1 MGNAHGH
8 VVDFNAEA
16 TLMHFNL
23 LRSVGRGSFGKVRI
37 VERKDTKQ
45 IYALKY
51 ISKRECIRMDALR
64 NVFRERNILESID
77 HHYVVN
83 LRFSFQDDDYMYMVT
98 DLMLGGDL
106 RFHLLRK
113 PHIEEDEMRHW
124 LAELACGLGYLH
136 SRGIMHRD
144 VKPDNIL
151 LDEYG
156 HVHLTDFNI
165 ATHFNQT
172 RRITSESGTYVY
184 MAPEM
189 FTGKGYTQAVDWWAL
204 GVIFYEAMY
213 GRRPFDAPNNDA
225 LKRKI
230 RDDQPNFPAIG
241 RQGRALSIDC
251 IEAMMMFMERDPQ
264 RRLCCGAEGWRELRR
279 VKFFE
284 DINWTK
290 IENKESAPIF
300 VPDSERPNFDV
311 AYDLEELLMEQEPL
325 EARPRRKTDLSR
337 MSKEMQ
343 LIEKRF
349 KTFDYLLYERYTGLV
364 DSDRMCVGEPPSWV
378 KCVDPPPAPSSDR
391 DSGIGDPSR
400 GNSEENTLH
409 GQAHPKSDDQGR
421 KRTHG
426 KDGGANNT
434 ESRRSIS
441 SLKQV
446 LFSGKRWSYK
456 GRERDDNTNNNG
468 TDNNADPA
476 WQNPRKGE
484 HGALLAR
491 SSADGLRSS
500 PTGRSIQSPAEAV
513 KSPLRSLSTSRHR
526 HTLLITDNIGDLSQD
541 GALAP
546 LMINTRSNGSNRKPA
561 SNIDT
566 DSAINAVYMGQSS
579 VSNESPKPVS
589 FMDTAFPVVTHSA
602 SFSHDMQVA
611 SDNSLYLSSI
621 EATSGVNIPSLMP
634 DPAYSEK
641 LNTPT
646 FTDAQPVERFW

>member
-1 MGNAHGH
+1 MGNVHGH
-8 VVDFNAEA
+8 TVDFNAEA

-45 IYALKY
+45 VYALKY

-113 PHIEEDEMRHW
+113 PYIEEDEIRHW

-151 LDEYG
+151 LDEHG
-156 HVHLTDFNI
+156 HLHLTDFNI
-165 ATHFNQT
+165 ATHFNQN

-189 FTGKGYTQAVDWWAL
+189 FTGKGYTHAVDWWAL

-230 RDDQPNFPAIG
+230 RDEQPNFPSIG

-251 IEAMMMFMERDPQ
+251 IEAMMMFMERSPE

-279 VKFFE
+279 VRFFE

-290 IENKESAPIF
+290 IENKESTPVF

-349 KTFDYLLYERYTGLV
+349 KTFDY
-364 DSDRMCVGEPPSWV
+364 
-378 KCVDPPPAPSSDR
+378 
-391 DSGIGDPSR
+391 
-400 GNSEENTLH
+400 
-409 GQAHPKSDDQGR
+409 
-421 KRTHG
+421 
-426 KDGGANNT
+426 
-434 ESRRSIS
+434 
-441 SLKQV
+441 
-446 LFSGKRWSYK
+446 
-456 GRERDDNTNNNG
+456 
-468 TDNNADPA
+468 
-476 WQNPRKGE
+476 
-484 HGALLAR
+484 
-491 SSADGLRSS
+491 
-500 PTGRSIQSPAEAV
+500 
-513 KSPLRSLSTSRHR
+513 
-526 HTLLITDNIGDLSQD
+526 
-541 GALAP
+541 
-546 LMINTRSNGSNRKPA
+546 
-561 SNIDT
+561 
-566 DSAINAVYMGQSS
+566 
-579 VSNESPKPVS
+579 
-589 FMDTAFPVVTHSA
+589 
-602 SFSHDMQVA
+602 
-611 SDNSLYLSSI
+611 
-621 EATSGVNIPSLMP
+621 
-634 DPAYSEK
+634 
-641 LNTPT
+641 
-646 FTDAQPVERFW
+646 